1 MAKTRALPSR
11 MTRLGQIAAMFFA
24 AALPLAA
31 QEQVYV
37 RRGSP
42 AREGRAWTEI
52 AECGGPAREGGRLVL
67 RSDVGSVRVLPQAGG
82 RIVCRVRI
90 RAFTPNLE
98 QAQRFFREYK
108 LGAHTLEEGSL
119 MISGELPSEYHW
131 HRSLSVHFEIT
142 IPKDYNL
149 DLETNAGD
157 LIVGNLNG
165 QLRGDTA
172 GGDVQVGDVS
182 GAVHVET
189 KGGDIDLGLV
199 GGRLEAQTA
208 GGSIHAREV
217 NGDAVMETSGGE
229 ITAGTIGGSVSAT
242 TAGGDIVL
250 RGAKGPL
257 RAETAGGTI
266 RIGNCGS
273 SVRVENAGG
282 SIRVQGARGVVEAET
297 AGGSIDLFRLE
308 NAVRAETTAGRIF
321 AEISANRQTYSASRL
336 ETSVGDVFV
345 FIPTDLPVSVDAA
358 IEQAFGHHI
367 VTDFPNLRW
376 VANPE
381 EMPGRLVR
389 LEGPLNGGGK
399 ILRIRTLMGDIEI
412 HRDDSPMLEEMRK
425 HQEAF
430 WNKWQEYWNTHCPV
444 KAPEAQEPEQK

>member
-1 MAKTRALPSR
+1 MAKTCARPSR
-11 MTRLGQIAAMFFA
+11 LPRWGQIAFMVFA

-37 RRGSP
+37 RRASP
-42 AREGRAWTEI
+42 QREGRAWTEN
-52 AECGGPAREGGRLVL
+52 AECGGAARDGGRLVL
-67 RSDVGSVRVLPQAGG
+67 RSDLGSVRVLTQTGG
-82 RIVCRVRI
+82 RVICRVRI

-98 QAQRFFREYK
+98 QAQRLLREYK
-108 LGAHTLEEGSL
+108 IGAHDLEEGSL
-119 MISGELPSEYHW
+119 MITGELPPEYHW
-131 HRSLSVHFEIT
+131 HRSLSVHFDIT

-157 LIVGNLNG
+157 LMIGDLNG

-172 GGDVQVGDVS
+172 GGDVRVGDVS
-182 GAVHVET
+182 GPVHVET

-199 GGRLEAQTA
+199 GGRLEARTA

-250 RGAKGPL
+250 RGAKGPV
-257 RAETAGGTI
+257 RAETAGGQI
-266 RIGNCGS
+266 RIGACGS

-282 SIRVQGARGVVEAET
+282 SIRVQGARGLVEAET

-308 NAVRAETTAGRIF
+308 NAVRAETSAGRIF
-321 AEISANRQTYSASRL
+321 AEISANRQTFSASRL

-358 IEQAFGHHI
+358 IEQAFGHRI

-376 VANPE
+376 VASPE
-381 EMPGRLVR
+381 QMPGRVVR
-389 LEGPLNGGGK
+389 LEGPLNGGGR
-399 ILRIRTLMGDIEI
+399 ILRIRTVMGDIEI
-412 HRDDSPMLEEMRK
+412 HRDNSPLLEEMRQ
-425 HQEAF
+425 HQQAF
-430 WNKWQEYWNTHCPV
+430 WNQWQQYWATHTKV
-444 KAPEAQEPEQK
+444 TEPKEEEPK

>member
-1 MAKTRALPSR
+1 MAKTRPL
-11 MTRLGQIAAMFFA
+11 QIALTFFA
-24 AALPLAA
+24 ASLPLAA
-31 QEQVYV
+31 QGQVYV

-42 AREGRAWTEI
+42 VREGRAWMEI
-52 AECGGPAREGGRLVL
+52 AECGGAAREGGRLVL
-67 RSDVGSVRVLPQAGG
+67 RSDVGSVTVKPGPSARV
-82 RIVCRVRI
+82 ICRVRI

-98 QAQRFFREYK
+98 QAQRLFREYK

-119 MISGELPSEYHW
+119 TITGELPPEYHW
-131 HRSLSVHFEIT
+131 HRALTVHFDIST
-142 IPKDYNL
+142 PKDYNL

-157 LIVGNLNG
+157 LIVGDLNG
-165 QLRGDTA
+165 ELRGDTA

-182 GAVHVET
+182 GPVHVET
-189 KGGDIDLGLV
+189 KGGDIDLGFV

-229 ITAGTIGGSVSAT
+229 ITAGSIGGSVSAE
-242 TAGGDIVL
+242 TAAGDIVL
-250 RGAKGPL
+250 RGAKGPV
-257 RAETAGGTI
+257 RAETAGGQI
-266 RIGNCGS
+266 RIGPCGS

-308 NAVRAETTAGRIF
+308 NAVRAEATAGRIF
-321 AEISANRQTYSASRL
+321 AEISANRQTFSASRL
-336 ETSVGDVFV
+336 EASVGDVLV
-345 FIPTDLPVSVDAA
+345 FIPADLPVSVDAA

-376 VANPE
+376 VASPE
-381 EMPGRLVR
+381 GMPGRSALAERGVVR

-399 ILRIRTLMGDIEI
+399 VLRLRTLMGDIEI
-412 HRDDSPMLEEMRK
+412 HRDNSPLLEEMRK
-425 HQEAF
+425 RQEAL
-430 WNKWQEYWNTHCPV
+430 WNHWQDYWNTHC
-444 KAPEAQEPEQK
+444 KAPEKQGAEQK